1 MDEFKK
7 KTGSTAGRIIYSRW
21 KWKFEVEWISD
32 LISADYMRRW
42 QLRVPQGALR
52 LHHIL
57 RGDDDRDYHD
67 HPMDFT
73 SLVLSGGYIEHSP
86 DKEPR
91 KFLPGDV
98 NRKRAEDL
106 HRLELIGDD
115 AWTIV
120 LAGPFRRDW
129 GFKTEDGWVVA
140 GDYDAY
146 KVKKY
151 GINTI
156 GEATCDVEGCGRA
169 GKYVE
174 LRHRLA
180 RRCERHCESELPP
193 LAPAHTM
200 LQTLSP
206 EELRKYQPASEEEI
220 AHAFRVGQL
229 EARMFNPAP
238 GENMQSLEREHAELL
253 RSAPMKRGGSR

>member
-1 MDEFKK
+1 VSFAK
-7 KTGSTAGRIIYSRW
+7 KTGSTAGRVVYNRW
-21 KWKFEVEWISD
+21 RWRFEIEYVSD

-57 RGDDDRDYHD
+57 RGDMDRDCHD

-73 SLVLSGGYIEHSP
+73 SLVLSGGYIEHTP

-129 GFKTEDGWVVA
+129 GFETEDGWVVA

-151 GINTI
+151 GVNTI
-156 GEATCDVEGCGRA
+156 GEVACDVEGCGRA
-169 GKYVE
+169 GQLAQLADRRAIRCDY
-174 LRHRLA
+174 HR
-180 RRCERHCESELPP
+180 EPVLPP
-193 LAPAHTM
+193 LSPAHTV

-206 EELRKYQPASEEEI
+206 EELGKYQPASEEEI

-229 EARMFNPAP
+229 EARMFNPAA
-238 GENMQSLEREHAELL
+238 GENMEALEHEHAELL